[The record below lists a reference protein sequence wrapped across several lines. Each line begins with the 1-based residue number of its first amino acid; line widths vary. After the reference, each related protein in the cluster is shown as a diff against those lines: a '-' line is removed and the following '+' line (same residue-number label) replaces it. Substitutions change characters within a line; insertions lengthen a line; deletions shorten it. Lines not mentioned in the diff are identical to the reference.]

1 MFIRSIPSFTT
12 SLNRIDKINFSSKVD
27 TFQSS
32 DSNWFWSINTIS
44 QVVCVMRERE
54 RERFWF
60 VSKLMDMAMDFWETC
75 VIQWLFFDSQFK
87 TWCSQHVTS
96 HHTVVRLICS
106 FTLQWN
112 NWKQGDT
119 IFWQIEWNCNSDF
132 VFVFVWMFFMFVH
145 FHLVTFELFL
155 WIKLYLALN
164 WGSV

>member
-1 MFIRSIPSFTT
+1 MFFYGQFHHSELALTGLIKLIFLPKWTHFNSLIRIGFEVLT
-12 SLNRIDKINFSSKVD
+12 
-27 TFQSS
+27 QSVK
-32 DSNWFWSINTIS
+32 WCLWWE
-44 QVVCVMRERE
+44 RERE

-119 IFWQIEWNCNSDF
+119 IFWQIEWNCNASY

-145 FHLVTFELFL
+145 FHFVTFEFFYE
-155 WIKLYLALN
+155 WSST
-164 WGSV
+164 WH